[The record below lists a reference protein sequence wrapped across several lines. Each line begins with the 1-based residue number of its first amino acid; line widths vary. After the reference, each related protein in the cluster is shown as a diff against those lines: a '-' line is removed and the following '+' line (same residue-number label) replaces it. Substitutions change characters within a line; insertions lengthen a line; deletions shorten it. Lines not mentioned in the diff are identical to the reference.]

1 MVVLTE
7 LRLGGLHMGWGSR
20 HHQGLIHHPNGA
32 SARVLQGGGHL
43 QVLDLRIV
51 KDLFHVVNGAAGHPR
66 GIEHAHPMLGVVLG
80 EGLVQLLI
88 DEAAVFEAS
97 RVLLVVGFI
106 AQIKSPN
113 ALAQGAKL
121 LSTRGA
127 DVEVS
132 VRRAVKSRACQPLVI
147 GSTDLTA
154 R

>member
-1 MVVLTE
+1 
-7 LRLGGLHMGWGSR
+7 
-20 HHQGLIHHPNGA
+20 
-32 SARVLQGGGHL
+32 
-43 QVLDLRIV
+43 
-51 KDLFHVVNGAAGHPR
+51 
-66 GIEHAHPMLGVVLG
+66 MLGVVLG